1 LCLKY
6 NFVPLLIWRKRKMW
20 TSYKILTEMLI
31 TQQQNRLLKYF
42 LTPINEVRELVSFL
56 FRFFVYIF

>member
-1 LCLKY
+1 
-6 NFVPLLIWRKRKMW
+6 MW